1 MRPDE
6 RRKLM
11 IEHLSYRRH
20 DTYQH
25 LADESGVLWLTIYR
39 DMKYLEVEYPLV
51 IARGVGGGVALQE
64 GYYIRQKRMTKKQAD
79 ALRRVI
85 PLAHEDDRGILESI
99 LYAFAG

>member
-6 RRKLM
+6 RRDLM
-11 IEHLSYRRH
+11 IEYLNYKRH
-20 DTYQH
+20 ATYQH
-25 LADESGVLWLTIYR
+25 LADEFGVSWLTIYR

-51 IARGVGGGVALQE
+51 ITRGVGGGVSLQE

-79 ALRRVI
+79 ALRRAILVVC
-85 PLAHEDDRGILESI
+85 EDDREILKSL